1 MKRCVHILAILLCC
15 ALLCGMMPGC
25 MPSGK
30 ETTGATQAEQDPPS
44 QTKPTEQTDDGKR
57 TVLVTTQGNKAMIN
71 HIVTVYADEALT
83 KQLDKSSTDG
93 NGMAYFKVEPGTV
106 CYAVAQGAFGFAEPE
121 AVVVTEALTHIQLVS
136 KLVDPEE
143 RRYMQLGDIMY
154 DLDYTDWNG
163 NPYRVSDAIAAG
175 KHSIILQLDDVSST
189 LDRVLP
195 WLQTVYEEYGDQL
208 CVVILCGPYCEGR
221 LRTKMETLGITIP
234 AVTVLFNTDW
244 LSGFPIVTV
253 VDRYGMLVFEDN
265 TQLTDKNVVDALVT
279 YLTAEEYQQQLFTH
293 GKQLVEYLEGL

>member
-1 MKRCVHILAILLCC
+1 MKKYVRFLAAMLCFVLLCC
-15 ALLCGMMPGC
+15 VFPGC
-25 MPSGK
+25 VQS
-30 ETTGATQAEQDPPS
+30 ETGDTSASSTQLQ
-44 QTKPTEQTDDGKR
+44 PTETEQLDDGKR
-57 TVLVTTQGNKAMIN
+57 TVRVTTQGGMAMVN
-71 HIVTVYADEALT
+71 HTVTIYADEALSQ
-83 KQLDKSSTDG
+83 QLDKSSTDG

-143 RRYMQLGDIMY
+143 RRYLQLGDIMY

-175 KHSIILQLDDVSST
+175 KHSIIVQVGDVSST

-195 WLQTVYEEYGDQL
+195 WLQTVYEDYGDQL
-208 CVVILCGPYCEGR
+208 CVVILCGPYSEGK

-244 LSGFPIVTV
+244 LSTFPIVTV
-253 VDRYGMLVFEDN
+253 VDRYGMLVFEDYMAQ
-265 TQLTDKNVVDALVT
+265 TEQNVVDALVT
-279 YLTAEEYQQQLFTH
+279 YLTAEEYQQHLFTH
-293 GKQLVEYLEGL
+293 GKQLVEYLGGA